1 MSCPNKHNDICAKP
15 GACLAPYCYE
25 KPVNVERTQ
34 ADEIAFLKNRI
45 AVLED
50 VCKQKHEQ
58 VIEHMRQIA
67 ELKANL
73 KRATFAMNHFDGNPW
88 KAELINELE
97 CSGIY
102 KSAHEN
108 APEKALTDAINWN
121 VDVALDPAVS
131 SDAKKLVDK
140 TVASCVEIINEYMA
154 DPDEVDLDKEYYRG
168 YNIALKTVS
177 NAITEYFAGP
187 KNAVD
192 DVDDLDFV

>member
-1 MSCPNKHNDICAKP
+1 MKDIEAMTDIDVKFLQAK
-15 GACLAPYCYE
+15 
-25 KPVNVERTQ
+25 
-34 ADEIAFLKNRI
+34 IAM
-45 AVLED
+45 LED

-58 VIEHMRQIA
+58 AIEYMRQIA

-73 KRATFAMNHFDGNPW
+73 NRATFVLNHFDGNPW

-108 APEKALTDAINWN
+108 DPKKALTDAINWN

-154 DPDEVDLDKEYYRG
+154 DPDECDLGMEYYRG
-168 YNIALKTVS
+168 YNIALKLVS
-177 NAITEYFAGP
+177 NSITEYFAEP
-187 KNAVD
+187 KK
-192 DVDDLDFV
+192 DVDDLDFI

>member
-1 MSCPNKHNDICAKP
+1 MSCPNKRNDICVKP
-15 GACLAPYCYE
+15 GACLAPHCDE
-25 KPVNVERTQ
+25 NPVNVECTQ

-45 AVLED
+45 DVLED

-73 KRATFAMNHFDGNPW
+73 KRATFALNHFDGNPW

-108 APEKALTDAINWN
+108 DPKKALTDAINWN

-131 SDAKKLVDK
+131 SDAKKLVDDAVQ
-140 TVASCVEIINEYMA
+140 TCIDIINDHMA
-154 DPDEVDLDKEYYRG
+154 DPDRVDIGKEFYRG
-168 YNIALKTVS
+168 YNTALKMVV
-177 NAITEYFAGP
+177 NVINEHFAEQ
-187 KNAVD
+187 KNVVD
-192 DVDDLDFV
+192 KDDFAW

>member
-73 KRATFAMNHFDGNPW
+73 KRTTFAMNHFDGNPW

-108 APEKALTDAINWN
+108 DPEKALTDAINWN

-140 TVASCVEIINEYMA
+140 TVEQCLQIVHETMY
-154 DPDEVDLDKEYYRG
+154 DPDTVDMDQLYYRG
-168 YNIALKTVS
+168 YNAALLDVVQEI
-177 NAITEYFAGP
+177 NLHFQEP
-187 KNAVD
+187 PVD
-192 DVDDLDFV
+192 TDDFV

>member
-1 MSCPNKHNDICAKP
+1 MSCPNKRNDICAKP
-15 GACLAPYCYE
+15 GACLAPHCYE
-25 KPVNVERTQ
+25 NPVNVERTQ
-34 ADEIAFLKNRI
+34 ADEITFLKNRI

-50 VCKQKHEQ
+50 VCKVKHEQ
-58 VIEHMRQIA
+58 AIEHMRQIA

-108 APEKALTDAINWN
+108 DPKKALTDAINWN

-140 TVASCVEIINEYMA
+140 TVASCVDVIKGCLLTPDDDEMYKAFCDVYNVALRDVEKCIIDN
-154 DPDEVDLDKEYYRG
+154 
-168 YNIALKTVS
+168 
-177 NAITEYFAGP
+177 FAEP
-187 KNAVD
+187 KK